1 MQAQVD
7 IGFDQL
13 VQLAKRLPATQW
25 TKLKQE
31 VEKEQN
37 PKEKEREEF
46 KKLLLS
52 GPTFS
57 KKQLD
62 AVAETRKRINQWRT
76 TKSSQTLRF
85 SSTTSERQT
94 RQTLCG

>member
-13 VQLAKRLPATQW
+13 VQLAKRLPATEW
-25 TKLKQE
+25 TKLKQA
-31 VEKEQN
+31 VEKEQS
-37 PKEKEREEF
+37 PKDKEREEF
-46 KKLLLS
+46 KKLLLN

-76 TKSSQTLRF
+76 I
-85 SSTTSERQT
+85 
-94 RQTLCG
+94 

>member
-25 TKLKQE
+25 TALKKE
-31 VEKEQN
+31 VETTKPTDN
-37 PKEKEREEF
+37 DREDF
-46 KKLLLS
+46 RNFLLN

-57 KKQLD
+57 QKQLD
-62 AVAETRKRINQWRT
+62 AIAQTRKEIDEWRT
-76 TKSSQTLRF
+76 K
-85 SSTTSERQT
+85 
-94 RQTLCG
+94 

>member
-13 VQLAKRLPATQW
+13 VQLAKRLPATEG

-31 VEKEQN
+31 VEKEQS
-37 PKEKEREEF
+37 PKDKEREEF
-46 KKLLLS
+46 KKLLLN

-76 TKSSQTLRF
+76 T
-85 SSTTSERQT
+85 
-94 RQTLCG
+94 

>member
-1 MQAQVD
+1 MQVQVD

-13 VQLAKRLPATQW
+13 VDLAKRLPATQW

-31 VEKEQN
+31 VEEEA
-37 PKEKEREEF
+37 PKYKDRESF
-46 KKLLLS
+46 RKLLLN

-62 AVAETRKRINQWRT
+62 AVAKTRQEINQWRA
-76 TKSSQTLRF
+76 K
-85 SSTTSERQT
+85 
-94 RQTLCG
+94 

>member
-1 MQAQVD
+1 MKTQVD

-13 VQLAKRLPATQW
+13 VQLAKQLPAQQW

-31 VEKEQN
+31 VEEQQS
-37 PKEKEREEF
+37 PKNKERDEF
-46 KKLLLS
+46 RKLLLN

-62 AVAETRKRINQWRT
+62 TVAKTRKAISKWRA
-76 TKSSQTLRF
+76 K
-85 SSTTSERQT
+85 
-94 RQTLCG
+94 

>member
-1 MQAQVD
+1 MKVQVD
-7 IGFDQL
+7 IEFDQL

-31 VEKEQN
+31 VETKN
-37 PKEKEREEF
+37 PVDKEREDF
-46 KKLLLS
+46 RKLLLG

-62 AVAETRKRINQWRT
+62 TVAETRKKIDEWRT
-76 TKSSQTLRF
+76 K
-85 SSTTSERQT
+85 
-94 RQTLCG
+94 